1 MKKVIEG
8 KLYNTDT
15 AVLLGKYA
23 NDYSKTEFG
32 YVRESLYRTKSRAY
46 FIHGEGG
53 SLTKYALSCGNNTW
67 CGGEK
72 IIPMSREAARE
83 WAEKHLETKE
93 FISAFGSPD
102 GVGEGDRE
110 KLNISLSP
118 STIRRL
124 EILSEETGKSIS
136 QLVEER
142 FM

>member
-72 IIPMSREAARE
+72 IIPMTREAARE
-83 WAEKHLETKE
+83 WAEEKLSVSEYEK
-93 FISAFGSPD
+93 IFGVSEAD
-102 GVGEGDRE
+102 GGVKE
-110 KLNISLSP
+110 KLNLSLSP
-118 STIRRL
+118 GVVQKL

-136 QLVEER
+136 QLVEEK

>member
-23 NDYSKTEFG
+23 NDYGKTEFN
-32 YVRESLYRTKSRAY
+32 YVRESLYRTKSRSY

-67 CGGEK
+67 RGGEK
-72 IIPMSREAARE
+72 IIPMTRESARE
-83 WAEKHLETKE
+83 WAEEKLSVSEYE
-93 FISAFGSPD
+93 AAFGVSEAD
-102 GVGEGDRE
+102 GGARE
-110 KLNISLSP
+110 KINLSLSP
-118 STIRRL
+118 ATIQKL

-136 QLVEER
+136 QLVEDK